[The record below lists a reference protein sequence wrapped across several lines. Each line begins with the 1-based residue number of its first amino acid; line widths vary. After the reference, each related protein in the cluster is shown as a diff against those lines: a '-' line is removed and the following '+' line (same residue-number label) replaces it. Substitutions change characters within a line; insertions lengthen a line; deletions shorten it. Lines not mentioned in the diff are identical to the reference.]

1 VADILD
7 WALKDDRHSM
17 EHPIFSL
24 SKNRDLQV
32 RHYEHNGNSITVK
45 PGADGLATI
54 WDKDV
59 LIYLVS
65 QLVEGLNQGRED
77 AKSRKIRFR
86 AYDYLVSTNRP
97 IGGEHYKTP
106 VLRAEIPRLP
116 RLKCFEKAA
125 AQGVPVYDVDDAR
138 ADRAWHAY
146 EAAGKEN
153 HQWQKVSRTSS
164 MSISPTSGPSRPATG
179 TMSATR
185 NAGLGNL
192 SASAAIL
199 PIGNI
204 RRCSASTRMIALSR
218 SCANAPLNLILAN
231 TSNGSSCRT
240 SNHNYSIAALR
251 HYGIL
256 TFQRCGVRV
265 GRAIMNSTS
274 IEPRRASWR
283 QLIEGS
289 LVWAPFGEHGWR
301 PGIVTR
307 LGKNRGDR
315 TVVHLSFE
323 TGGSGQ
329 RYAADLWWR
338 KPELKGK
345 DRPKAQAV
353 SA

>member
-1 VADILD
+1 VVEKLEDILTRFGNKIVADDLHKAGQGARSRLLPDRHPTPDFFVADILD

-146 EAAGKEN
+146 EAAGKEI
-153 HQWQKVSRTSS
+153 T
-164 MSISPTSGPSRPATG
+164 
-179 TMSATR
+179 
-185 NAGLGNL
+185 
-192 SASAAIL
+192 
-199 PIGNI
+199 
-204 RRCSASTRMIALSR
+204 
-218 SCANAPLNLILAN
+218 
-231 TSNGSSCRT
+231 NGKR
-240 SNHNYSIAALR
+240 
-251 HYGIL
+251 
-256 TFQRCGVRV
+256 
-265 GRAIMNSTS
+265 
-274 IEPRRASWR
+274 
-283 QLIEGS
+283 
-289 LVWAPFGEHGWR
+289 
-301 PGIVTR
+301 
-307 LGKNRGDR
+307 
-315 TVVHLSFE
+315 
-323 TGGSGQ
+323 
-329 RYAADLWWR
+329 
-338 KPELKGK
+338 
-345 DRPKAQAV
+345 
-353 SA
+353 